1 MDAMNLFKGKRVD
14 NGEWVIGNLIFSE
27 DALDGWEAI
36 IIPTTNSNMYAS
48 DKDDTNKGDI
58 HFENWYRVD
67 KDTVCRCTGKRDMND
82 ELIWENDI
90 VRTVYDGNEH
100 IYQVVWDESELDFKA
115 TNGKE
120 NYESNF
126 EYLPCCDEI
135 EILGNCFDNPEKMKN
150 HRRTPHLA
158 RSIVDMISDKSEKIV
173 L

>member
-1 MDAMNLFKGKRVD
+1 MDAMNLSKGKRVD

-67 KDTVCRCTGKRDMND
+67 KDTVCRCTSSKDKKGK
-82 ELIWENDI
+82 LIWENDI
-90 VRTVYDGNEH
+90 LHNGNYFVVKWNASCARFDIVLNNLHNIPIGRWEPMICDWRTNDFEEYRKAVDYEVIGN
-100 IYQVVWDESELDFKA
+100 I
-115 TNGKE
+115 
-120 NYESNF
+120 
-126 EYLPCCDEI
+126 
-135 EILGNCFDNPEKMKN
+135 FDNPE
-150 HRRTPHLA
+150 L
-158 RSIVDMISDKSEKIV
+158 

>member
-67 KDTVCRCTGKRDMND
+67 KDTVCRCTGKR
-82 ELIWENDI
+82 ELPSVGIGAILRDLIDCGI
-90 VRTVYDGNEH
+90 V
-100 IYQVVWDESELDFKA
+100 
-115 TNGKE
+115 
-120 NYESNF
+120 
-126 EYLPCCDEI
+126 PCCQLEKT
-135 EILGNCFDNPEKMKN
+135 FRQDNASTLFEN
-150 HRRTPHLA
+150 IQ
-158 RSIVDMISDKSEKIV
+158 IVKKGC
-173 L
+173 

>member
-1 MDAMNLFKGKRVD
+1 MEAMNLFKGKRVD

-67 KDTVCRCTGKRDMND
+67 KDTVCRCTGMRDMND
-82 ELIWENDI
+82 ELVWENDI
-90 VRTVYDGNEH
+90 VKFEDYGEEQGPEYKEGYEYENNARVEFAEGRWSLTDFAEDNSAVMDAMNDHSEFMGLWNNSEVIGN
-100 IYQVVWDESELDFKA
+100 I
-115 TNGKE
+115 
-120 NYESNF
+120 
-126 EYLPCCDEI
+126 
-135 EILGNCFDNPEKMKN
+135 FDNPE
-150 HRRTPHLA
+150 L
-158 RSIVDMISDKSEKIV
+158 